1 MTYREAKE
9 IIRDY
14 GFEDNSA
21 MSEYQTIIKNSLNTA
36 IQNIYDDMVIQLKGY
51 YKKTLSTDEKEW
63 EPVRPELINDLTED
77 DFVIELPDNLLVLVP
92 LLAAHFVWLDDDIQK
107 SINYYNDYED
117 MRQKILNS
125 CFSDVKATITG
136 GIGW

>member
-1 MTYREAKE
+1 MTYGEAKE

-21 MSEYQTIIKNSLNTA
+21 MSEYQTIIKNALNTA

>member
-1 MTYREAKE
+1 MTYGEAKE
-9 IIRDY
+9 IIRAY

-21 MSEYQTIIKNSLNTA
+21 MTEYNTNVKNAINDA
-36 IQNIYDDMVIQLKGY
+36 IQNIYDDMVTQLKGY
-51 YKKTLSTDEKEW
+51 YKKTLY
-63 EPVRPELINDLTED
+63 EPTRPEYIVDSTPD

-107 SINYYNDYED
+107 AINYYNDYED

-125 CFSDVKATITG
+125 CLGDTRATITG

>member
-1 MTYREAKE
+1 MTYGEAKE

-21 MSEYQTIIKNSLNTA
+21 MTEYNTNVKNALNAA

-51 YKKTLSTDEKEW
+51 YKKTLY
-63 EPVRPELINDLTED
+63 EPTRPEYIVDSTPD

-107 SINYYNDYED
+107 SINYYNNYED
-117 MRQKILNS
+117 MRQKILNA
-125 CFSDVKATITG
+125 CLGDTRATITG
-136 GIGW
+136 GIRW

>member
-1 MTYREAKE
+1 MTYGEATE

-77 DFVIELPDNLLVLVP
+77 NFVIELPDNLLVLVP

>member
-1 MTYREAKE
+1 MTYGEAKE

-77 DFVIELPDNLLVLVP
+77 DFVIELPDNLIVLVT

>member
-1 MTYREAKE
+1 MTYGEAKE

-51 YKKTLSTDEKEW
+51 YKKTLSTEEKEW
-63 EPVRPELINDLTED
+63 QPVRPELINDLTED
-77 DFVIELPDNLLVLVP
+77 NFVIELPDNLLVLVP

-107 SINYYNDYED
+107 SINYYNNYED

>member
-1 MTYREAKE
+1 MTYGEAKE

-21 MSEYQTIIKNSLNTA
+21 MTEYKTNVKNALNAA
-36 IQNIYDDMVIQLKGY
+36 IQNIYDDMVTQLKGY
-51 YKKTLSTDEKEW
+51 YKKTLY
-63 EPVRPELINDLTED
+63 EPTRPEYIVDSTPD

-107 SINYYNDYED
+107 SINYYNNYED
-117 MRQKILNS
+117 MRQKILNA
-125 CFSDVKATITG
+125 CLGDTRATITG
-136 GIGW
+136 GIRW

>member
-1 MTYREAKE
+1 MTYGEAKE
-9 IIRDY
+9 IIRDF

-21 MSEYQTIIKNSLNTA
+21 MTEYNTNVKNALNIA
-36 IQNIYDDMVIQLKGY
+36 IQNIYDDMVTQLKGY
-51 YKKTLSTDEKEW
+51 YKKTLY
-63 EPVRPELINDLTED
+63 EPTRPEYIVDSTPD

-107 SINYYNDYED
+107 SINYYNNYED
-117 MRQKILNS
+117 MRQKILNA
-125 CFSDVKATITG
+125 CLGDTRATITG

>member
-1 MTYREAKE
+1 MTYGEAKE

-77 DFVIELPDNLLVLVP
+77 DFVIELPDNLLALVP

>member
-1 MTYREAKE
+1 MTYGEAKE

-21 MSEYQTIIKNSLNTA
+21 MTEYNTNVKNALNAA

-51 YKKTLSTDEKEW
+51 YKKTLSTDEVPW
-63 EPVRPELINDLTED
+63 EPIRPEYITDSTPDN
-77 DFVIELPDNLLVLVP
+77 FVIELPDNLLVLVP

-107 SINYYNDYED
+107 AINLSL
-117 MRQKILNS
+117 IH
-125 CFSDVKATITG
+125 I
-136 GIGW
+136 

>member
-1 MTYREAKE
+1 MTYGEAKE

-14 GFEDNSA
+14 GFEDNSS

>member
-1 MTYREAKE
+1 MTYGEAKE

-21 MSEYQTIIKNSLNTA
+21 MTEYNTNVKNALNAA

-51 YKKTLSTDEKEW
+51 YKKTLSTDEVPW
-63 EPVRPELINDLTED
+63 QPIRPEYITDSTPD

-107 SINYYNDYED
+107 AINYYNDYED

-125 CFSDVKATITG
+125 CLGDTRATITG

>member
-1 MTYREAKE
+1 MTYGEAKE

-21 MSEYQTIIKNSLNTA
+21 MTEYNTNVKNALNAA
-36 IQNIYDDMVIQLKGY
+36 IQNIYDDMVTQLKGY
-51 YKKTLSTDEKEW
+51 YKKTLY
-63 EPVRPELINDLTED
+63 EPTRPEYIVDSTPD

-107 SINYYNDYED
+107 SINYYNNYED
-117 MRQKILNS
+117 MRQKILNA
-125 CFSDVKATITG
+125 CLGDTRATITG
-136 GIGW
+136 GIRW

>member
-1 MTYREAKE
+1 MTYGEAKE

-21 MSEYQTIIKNSLNTA
+21 MTEYKTNVKNALNTA

-51 YKKTLSTDEKEW
+51 YKKTLSTEEVPW
-63 EPVRPELINDLTED
+63 EPVRPEYIMESTPD
-77 DFVIELPDNLLVLVP
+77 DSVIELPDNLLVLVP

-125 CFSDVKATITG
+125 CLGDTRATITG

>member
-1 MTYREAKE
+1 MTYGEAKE

-36 IQNIYDDMVIQLKGY
+36 IQNISDDMVIQLKGY

>member
-1 MTYREAKE
+1 MTYGEAKE

-21 MSEYQTIIKNSLNTA
+21 MTEYNTNVKNALNTA
-36 IQNIYDDMVIQLKGY
+36 IQNIYDDMVTQLKGY
-51 YKKTLSTDEKEW
+51 YKKTLY
-63 EPVRPELINDLTED
+63 EPTRPEYIVDSTPD

-107 SINYYNDYED
+107 SINYYNNYED
-117 MRQKILNS
+117 MRQKILNA
-125 CFSDVKATITG
+125 CLGDARATITG
-136 GIGW
+136 GIRW

>member
-1 MTYREAKE
+1 MTYGEAKE

-36 IQNIYDDMVIQLKGY
+36 IQNIYDDIVIQLKGY

>member
-1 MTYREAKE
+1 MTYGEAKE

-36 IQNIYDDMVIQLKGY
+36 IQNIYDDTVIQLKGY

>member
-1 MTYREAKE
+1 MTYGEAKE

-21 MSEYQTIIKNSLNTA
+21 MTEYKTNVKNALNAA
-36 IQNIYDDMVIQLKGY
+36 IQNIYDDMVTQLKGY
-51 YKKTLSTDEKEW
+51 YKKTLY
-63 EPVRPELINDLTED
+63 EPTRPEYIVDSTPD

-107 SINYYNDYED
+107 AINYYNDYED

-125 CFSDVKATITG
+125 CLGDTRATITG
-136 GIGW
+136 GIRW

>member
-1 MTYREAKE
+1 MTYGEAKE

-51 YKKTLSTDEKEW
+51 YKKTLSTEEKEW
-63 EPVRPELINDLTED
+63 QPVRPELINDLTED

>member
-1 MTYREAKE
+1 MTYGEAKE

-63 EPVRPELINDLTED
+63 QPVRPELINDLTED

>member
-1 MTYREAKE
+1 MTYGEAKE

-21 MSEYQTIIKNSLNTA
+21 MTEYKTNVKNALNAA

-51 YKKTLSTDEKEW
+51 YKKTLY
-63 EPVRPELINDLTED
+63 EPTRPEYIVDSTPD

-107 SINYYNDYED
+107 SINYYNNYED
-117 MRQKILNS
+117 MRQKILNA
-125 CFSDVKATITG
+125 CLGDTRATITG
-136 GIGW
+136 GIRW

>member
-1 MTYREAKE
+1 MTYGEAKE

-21 MSEYQTIIKNSLNTA
+21 MTEYNTNVKNALNIA
-36 IQNIYDDMVIQLKGY
+36 IQNIYDDMVTQLKGY
-51 YKKTLSTDEKEW
+51 YKKTLY
-63 EPVRPELINDLTED
+63 EPTRPEYIVDSTPD

-107 SINYYNDYED
+107 SINYYNNYED
-117 MRQKILNS
+117 MRQKILNA
-125 CFSDVKATITG
+125 CLGDARATITG
-136 GIGW
+136 GIRW

>member
-1 MTYREAKE
+1 MTYGEAKE

-21 MSEYQTIIKNSLNTA
+21 MTEYNTNVKNALNAA

-51 YKKTLSTDEKEW
+51 YKKTLSTDEVPW
-63 EPVRPELINDLTED
+63 EPIRPEYITDSTPD

-125 CFSDVKATITG
+125 CLGDTKATITG
-136 GIGW
+136 GIRW

>member
-1 MTYREAKE
+1 MTYGEAKE

-21 MSEYQTIIKNSLNTA
+21 MTEYNTNVKNALNAA
-36 IQNIYDDMVIQLKGY
+36 IQNIYDDMVTQLKGY
-51 YKKTLSTDEKEW
+51 YKKTLY
-63 EPVRPELINDLTED
+63 EPTRPEYIVDSTPD

-107 SINYYNDYED
+107 AINYYNNYED
-117 MRQKILNS
+117 MRQKILNA
-125 CFSDVKATITG
+125 CLGDTRATITG

>member
-1 MTYREAKE
+1 MTYGEAKE

-21 MSEYQTIIKNSLNTA
+21 MTEYNTNVKNALNTA

-51 YKKTLSTDEKEW
+51 YKKTLSTDEVPW
-63 EPVRPELINDLTED
+63 EPIRPEYITDSTPDN
-77 DFVIELPDNLLVLVP
+77 FVIELPDNLLVLVP

-125 CFSDVKATITG
+125 CLGDTRATITG

>member
-1 MTYREAKE
+1 MTYGEAKE

-21 MSEYQTIIKNSLNTA
+21 MTEYNTNVKNALNTA

-51 YKKTLSTDEKEW
+51 YKKTLSTEEVPW
-63 EPVRPELINDLTED
+63 EPIRPEYITDSTPD

-107 SINYYNDYED
+107 AINYYNDYED

-125 CFSDVKATITG
+125 CLGDTRATITG

>member
-1 MTYREAKE
+1 MTYGEAKE

-21 MSEYQTIIKNSLNTA
+21 MTEYNTNVKNALNAA

-51 YKKTLSTDEKEW
+51 YKKTLSTDEVPW
-63 EPVRPELINDLTED
+63 EPIRPEYITDSTPD

-107 SINYYNDYED
+107 SINYYNDYD
-117 MRQKILNS
+117 HSN
-125 CFSDVKATITG
+125 TG
-136 GIGW
+136 ACCE

>member
-1 MTYREAKE
+1 MTYGEAKE

-21 MSEYQTIIKNSLNTA
+21 MTEYNTNVKNALNAA

-51 YKKTLSTDEKEW
+51 YKKTLSTDEVPW
-63 EPVRPELINDLTED
+63 EPVRPEYIMDSTQD

-107 SINYYNDYED
+107 AINYYNDYED
-117 MRQKILNS
+117 FRQKILNA
-125 CFSDVKATITG
+125 CFGDTRATITG
-136 GIGW
+136 GIRW

>member
-1 MTYREAKE
+1 MTYGEAKE

-92 LLAAHFVWLDDDIQK
+92 LLTAHFVWLDDDIQK

>member
-1 MTYREAKE
+1 MTYGEAKE

-107 SINYYNDYED
+107 AINYYNDYED

>member
-1 MTYREAKE
+1 MTYGEAKE

-21 MSEYQTIIKNSLNTA
+21 MTEYNTNVKNALNAA
-36 IQNIYDDMVIQLKGY
+36 IQNIYDDMVIQLKGS
-51 YKKTLSTDEKEW
+51 YKKTLSTDEVPW
-63 EPVRPELINDLTED
+63 EPIRPEYITDSTPD

-107 SINYYNDYED
+107 AINYYNDYED

-125 CFSDVKATITG
+125 CLGDTRATITG